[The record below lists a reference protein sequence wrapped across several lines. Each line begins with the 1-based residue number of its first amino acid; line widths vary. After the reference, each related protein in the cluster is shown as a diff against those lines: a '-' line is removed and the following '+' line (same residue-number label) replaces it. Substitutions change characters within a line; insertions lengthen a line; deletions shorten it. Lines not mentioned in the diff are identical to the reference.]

1 MSSNYVCK
9 VCSLEFESEKKLH
22 MHLRSHK
29 ITLAEYYIKYYP
41 RYNLYLQ
48 SIGKEELLP
57 FKNKDQYFSKDFST
71 RDQLLKWCESQPSEI
86 VKPYILKLLKKRV
99 SEKNLKYGP
108 SHLELAVNE
117 MPTIELYQ
125 KHFGS
130 YSAVCKEAGVKPMF
144 GSRLPEIWK
153 SAIDPSI
160 KIFIDTREQQPL
172 EFSNSELLKLDFGD
186 YAVGKEHYDY
196 TYVDRKG
203 EQDFKSTLSKN
214 NLERFKNEL
223 QRAKDFDS
231 YLFVV
236 TEGSISSIEKH
247 NRWAPH
253 MSNMKY
259 IYHNMRV
266 LAHEFAGS
274 CQFIFTGSREES
286 ERIIPKLLILGQ
298 RLWDVDL
305 QYYIDNDL
313 I

>member
-1 MSSNYVCK
+1 MNICK
-9 VCSLEFESEKKLH
+9 ICSQEFESEKKLH

-29 ITLAEYYIKYYP
+29 VTLAEYYVEHYP
-41 RYNLYLQ
+41 RKNLYT
-48 SIGKEELLP
+48 GEPLP
-57 FKNKDQYFSKDFST
+57 FKNKEQYFSKDFST
-71 RDQLLKWCESQPSEI
+71 RDQLLKWCESEDDKVVSD
-86 VKPYILKLLKKRV
+86 YIINILKKRINQ
-99 SEKNLKYGP
+99 KQLNLAP
-108 SHLELAVNE
+108 SHLELKINE
-117 MPTIELYQ
+117 LPTVDIYQ

-130 YSAVCKEAGVKPMF
+130 YTAACHQAGVKPMF
-144 GSRLPEIWK
+144 GSQLP
-153 SAIDPSI
+153 SAWNDPVSQDI

-172 EFSNSELLKLDFGD
+172 EFKNSESLKLDFGD
-186 YAVGKEHYDY
+186 YAVGSEHYDY
-196 TYVDRKG
+196 TYVDRKS

-214 NLERFKNEL
+214 SYERFREEL
-223 QRAKDFDS
+223 KRTKDFDS

-236 TEGSISSIEKH
+236 TEGSTSSIERS

-286 ERIIPKLLILGQ
+286 ERLIPKILTLG
-298 RLWDVDL
+298 RKLWNVDL
-305 QYYIDNDL
+305 QYYIDNKK